1 MRLNVATKLLLST
14 GILLLSCLAVA
25 IDLEAERLID
35 NLASQQFD
43 KLGHPQIKTDSIKP
57 VLATAKRPHQLLVIS
72 VAFPDLDYDR
82 FAGDKK
88 QNKKN
93 RQYFEKLLFDGPINR
108 PAEGTLSHY

>member
-43 KLGHPQIKTDSIKP
+43 KLGHPQIKN
-57 VLATAKRPHQLLVIS
+57 V
-72 VAFPDLDYDR
+72 
-82 FAGDKK
+82 
-88 QNKKN
+88 
-93 RQYFEKLLFDGPINR
+93 
-108 PAEGTLSHY
+108 